1 MLNIFKNKN
10 KKIGFDDIEQKL
22 IQSDIS
28 YELIEKIMDGL
39 PQQVSQ
45 KELNHRLVMLFEH
58 ITDETKQTVDKP
70 YVELVFG
77 VNGAGKTTT
86 IAKLSNM
93 YKEGGES
100 VILGA
105 ADTFRAAAI
114 EQLDRWATKISVSII
129 KTKQGHDPS
138 AVAYDTISSA
148 VAKGIDRVIID
159 TAGRLQT
166 KKNLNKELQ
175 KINKVCQKAKV
186 GSPHRKL
193 LIVDGTQG
201 NTAVAQAKDF
211 QDIIGID
218 GVIITKLD
226 GTAKGG
232 AVFGISN
239 ILQLPILY
247 VGYGENENDIK
258 KFNKYDFVDDLT
270 RSIYEQF

>member
-1 MLNIFKNKN
+1 LLNIFKNKN